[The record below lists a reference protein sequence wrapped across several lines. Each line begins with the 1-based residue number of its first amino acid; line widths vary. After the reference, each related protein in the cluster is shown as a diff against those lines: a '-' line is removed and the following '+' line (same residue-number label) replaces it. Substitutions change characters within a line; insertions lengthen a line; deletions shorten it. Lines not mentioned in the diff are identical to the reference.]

1 MKQKLFDKL
10 VKNLED
16 LTKNYRLLLD
26 CVRKE
31 KDILIASQIE
41 KLNENN
47 VLKEQLL
54 MRIKS
59 LDGLRVNYASEL
71 AQLIGADSAFPRL
84 LEISQKMGGPEGD
97 RLRSIHSTLELITNR
112 LVQINKDNAQ
122 YAESGIKIVTSAME
136 NLKEIL
142 MGQKT
147 YKKKGGY
154 QQGPDTSGHFVS
166 QEA

>member
-1 MKQKLFDKL
+1 MKQKIFDKL

-16 LTKNYRLLLD
+16 LTKQYRMLLD

-31 KDILIASQIE
+31 KEFLIQSNLE

-54 MRIKS
+54 MRIRS
-59 LDGLRVNYASEL
+59 LDGLRVNYAAEL
-71 AQLIGADSAFPRL
+71 AQIVGADAVQPRL
-84 LEISQKMGGPEGD
+84 LDISKRIGGGEGD
-97 RLRSIHSTLELITNR
+97 RLRSIHSTLEIVTTR
-112 LVQINKDNAQ
+112 LVQINKDNAT
-122 YAESGIKIVTSAME
+122 YAESGIQTIGNAME
-136 NLKEIL
+136 NLKETL

-154 QQGPDTSGHFVS
+154 QQGPDKSGHFVS
-166 QEA
+166 KEA